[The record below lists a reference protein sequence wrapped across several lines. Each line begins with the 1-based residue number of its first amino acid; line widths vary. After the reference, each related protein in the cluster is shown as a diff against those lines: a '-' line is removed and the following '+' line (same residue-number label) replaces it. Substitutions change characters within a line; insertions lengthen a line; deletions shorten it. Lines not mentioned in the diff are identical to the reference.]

1 MKAKATSSLGAERLD
16 LRPKGGHVIHI
27 DEGQRSNA
35 VAPCSLDQGCVAE
48 TVADRGKGAIAAE
61 PDDGRRQHFEARPRP
76 AVRLAGTKRR
86 DMPGKAEQAVGRA
99 HVALGQHHVVGDG
112 RGIAFIAAVGH
123 QAFHRK
129 RAAVCKGEVHFGH
142 GAMMAIIAAIA
153 KRQCADRSGRPRGQS
168 SSATRGTR
176 R

>member
-1 MKAKATSSLGAERLD
+1 MTPGASISRRGLA
-16 LRPKGGHVIHI
+16 LPFALP
-27 DEGQRSNA
+27 DE
-35 VAPCSLDQGCVAE
+35 
-48 TVADRGKGAIAAE
+48 
-61 PDDGRRQHFEARPRP
+61 
-76 AVRLAGTKRR
+76 RR
-86 DMPGKAEQAVGRA
+86 DMPGKAEQPVGGA

-129 RAAVCKGEVHFGH
+129 RAAVCKGEVYFDH

-153 KRQCADRSGRPRGQS
+153 KRQCADRGGRLRGRS
-168 SSATRGTR
+168 WSATRETR